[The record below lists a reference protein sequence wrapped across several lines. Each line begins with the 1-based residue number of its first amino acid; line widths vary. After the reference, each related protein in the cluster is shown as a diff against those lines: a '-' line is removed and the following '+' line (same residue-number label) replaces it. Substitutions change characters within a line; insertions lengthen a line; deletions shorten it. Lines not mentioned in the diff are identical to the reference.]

1 MTRVT
6 QNLPHGIN
14 IAEESPRD
22 IDGICHVNQTAFQ
35 SHYEAN
41 VVVRLRLNC
50 DEICSMVAKFGEQVV
65 GHILFSPVHIV
76 QNHGRSIKGMG
87 LGPLAV
93 LPNYQGKGIGMS
105 LSQAGIL
112 RMKQIGYPFV
122 VVLGHP
128 GYYLRFGFTPAS
140 AYSIRCAFEN
150 IPDEAFMICVF
161 NSEVMQGVKGVAH
174 YRPEF
179 DEKS

>member
-1 MTRVT
+1 M
-6 QNLPHGIN
+6 
-14 IAEESPRD
+14 
-22 IDGICHVNQTAFQ
+22 NQTAFQ

-41 VVVRLRLNC
+41 VVECLRLNC
-50 DEICSMVAKFGEQVV
+50 VEIYSLVAKFGEQVV

-76 QNHGRSIKGMG
+76 QDQGRSIKGMG

-93 LPNYQGKGIGMS
+93 LPDYQGQGIGMS
-105 LSQAGIL
+105 LSQAGML

-128 GYYLRFGFTPAS
+128 GYYPRFGFNPAS
-140 AYSIRCAFEN
+140 TYGIRCAFEN
-150 IPDEAFMICVF
+150 VPDEAFMICVF
-161 NSEVMQGVKGVAH
+161 NSKVMQGVKGVAH

-179 DEKS
+179 DVTS